1 MAINKRGD
9 KRSGEEPMIELYSW
23 ATGNGRRASIVLEE
37 SGLPYTVHAMEL
49 STKVQKEPWYIK
61 LNPYG
66 RIPVIV
72 DHGDERGDFTEPV
85 VLSESGAILIHVA
98 EKAGKLLPS
107 SGAARAETL
116 KWLFFGTS
124 DISPMAMQVHWL
136 VRLRD
141 GGKPHQNLDVYRD
154 EVRTLYGIMDRRL
167 AEANYLAGEYS
178 IADIAAYPWVHRHD
192 MQEIDMSAFANLS
205 EWMKRVAARPAVQ
218 RGMNIPPRKDGM

>member
-1 MAINKRGD
+1 
-9 KRSGEEPMIELYSW
+9 MIELYSW

-37 SGLPYTVHAMEL
+37 SGLPYTVHTMEL
-49 STKVQKEPWYIK
+49 ATKIQKEPWFIK

-72 DHGDERGDFTEPV
+72 DRDFAEPV
-85 VLSESGAILIHVA
+85 VLFESGAILIHVA

-116 KWLFFGTS
+116 KWLFFATS

-136 VRLRD
+136 QRLKD
-141 GGKPHQNLDVYRD
+141 SGKPHDNLDVYRD
-154 EVRTLYGIMDRRL
+154 EVKTLYSIMDRRL
-167 AEANYLAGEYS
+167 AETEYLAGDYS
-178 IADIAAYPWVHRHD
+178 IADIAVYPWVHRHD
-192 MQEIDMSAFANLS
+192 MQEIDMTAFVNLS
-205 EWMKRVAARPAVQ
+205 AWMKRVSARPAVQ